1 MKQTKSCNNI
11 PDMADI
17 CAIGGILRRAV
28 KFRGMKYFDFLSML
42 FDFLDTKEII
52 YSCGIDVFFNV
63 TN

>member
-1 MKQTKSCNNI
+1 
-11 PDMADI
+11 MADI